1 MCRYRFTLQL
11 PHQWRQWR
19 VPCTCCRLLSYCTV
33 SAWTSLADH
42 AWSLQQRLQEL
53 QPTAKSVPVSP
64 ALLPGA
70 GTSLLCL
77 PSSSSPCLAAS
88 SWCWFST
95 SCMSLQEGTGHFSIF
110 FNFYQF
116 FPIFPIFYPLSGN
129 CAWAPRVE
137 GEAHWEQNRTE
148 AGCGHC
154 HHLPAPGSPVVSHK
168 ATSQELSAK

>member
-1 MCRYRFTLQL
+1 M
-11 PHQWRQWR
+11 
-19 VPCTCCRLLSYCTV
+19 
-33 SAWTSLADH
+33 
-42 AWSLQQRLQEL
+42 
-53 QPTAKSVPVSP
+53 SP

-70 GTSLLCL
+70 GTPLLRL

-137 GEAHWEQNRTE
+137 GEAHREQNRTE

-168 ATSQELSAK
+168 ATSQDLSAKQSLAHQPGLLPGVHHRWWCTQCGCSHTPGLSLRFFSHHTKEIRNWEHGARRGIAPEP